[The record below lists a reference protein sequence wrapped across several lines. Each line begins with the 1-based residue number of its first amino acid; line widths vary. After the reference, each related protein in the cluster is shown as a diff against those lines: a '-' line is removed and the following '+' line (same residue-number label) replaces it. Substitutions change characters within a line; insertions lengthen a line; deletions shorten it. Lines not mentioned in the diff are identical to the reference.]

1 MADFLETMVEGSRAR
16 ASALLAER
24 PDGAW
29 RDVASAAPPPPV
41 LTLDPAGF
49 DLIAEIKLSSPSEGA
64 LAGADADVPARA
76 EQYARA
82 GACAVSVLTEPSRF
96 GGDIAHLQAAAAALA
111 PHGVPA
117 MAKDFLVEPCQVA
130 AARIAGA
137 GGVLLILRIL
147 EDDRL
152 IEMLDLA
159 RSLGMFTLV
168 EAFDAD
174 DLARAR
180 RLFGASHAGSPMTL
194 VGLNTRDLAT
204 LRVDPGRLEALAAD
218 FPGDLPPVAES
229 GLATPADCARVAALG
244 YRLGLVG
251 TALMRAGDPAR
262 QLEAM
267 LAAGRS
273 RVTTCT

>member
-1 MADFLETMVEGSRAR
+1 MVEGSRAR
-16 ASALLAER
+16 SAALLAER
-24 PDGAW
+24 PDRAW
-29 RDVASAAPPPPV
+29 RDVASSVPPPPV
-41 LTLDPAGF
+41 LGLDPAGF

-76 EQYARA
+76 AQYARA

-111 PHGVPA
+111 PFGVPA

-159 RSLGMFTLV
+159 RSLGMFVLV
-168 EAFDAD
+168 EAFDAE

-180 RLFGASHAGSPMTL
+180 RLFGAAHAATPITL
-194 VGLNTRDLAT
+194 AGLNTRDLAT
-204 LRVDPGRLEALAAD
+204 LKVDPGRLDALADA
-218 FPGDLPPVAES
+218 FPHDLPAVAES
-229 GLATPADCARVAALG
+229 GLATPEDCARAAARG

-251 TALMRAGDPAR
+251 TALMRAADPGR
-262 QLEAM
+262 QLASM
-267 LAAGRS
+267 LAGGRRGAS
-273 RVTTCT
+273 P